1 MKKGNLAAS
10 ALFAALA
17 IFVIRESSFLPGG
30 RAGVPGPAVFPTAV
44 AVLLLMASLSLT
56 ISSFRMPPEE
66 DRSLELLKPDC
77 RRVYLCMAVMVAYVV
92 ILPLVGF
99 CVTSSLLLFG
109 LIKWFGRYRFH
120 VCALSSLAIIAAIYL
135 VFSELLY
142 VPFRFGILM

>member
-99 CVTSSLLLFG
+99 CVTS
-109 LIKWFGRYRFH
+109 
-120 VCALSSLAIIAAIYL
+120 
-135 VFSELLY
+135 
-142 VPFRFGILM
+142 